1 MSYAR
6 ALLAHCLIEGPPSVI
21 QLLAPGLLFP
31 DVVGNDAATMMAR
44 GVGGALFCL
53 TYVAWH
59 IRGMSPS
66 PVYKIVVT
74 SLFVYHVIALLIV
87 GMSKTVHGR
96 AGPMELLS
104 NFVHFHSGCSVLAG
118 RVSPLDSDPE
128 VCRETNVGDL
138 AN

>member
-53 TYVAWH
+53 TYVAWN

-66 PVYKIVVT
+66 PVYNIVVT
-74 SLFVYHVIALLIV
+74 SLFGYHVIALLIV

-104 NFVHFHSGCSVLAG
+104 NFVHFALAAAFWPG
-118 RVSPLDSDPE
+118 VS
-128 VCRETNVGDL
+128 RR
-138 AN
+138 